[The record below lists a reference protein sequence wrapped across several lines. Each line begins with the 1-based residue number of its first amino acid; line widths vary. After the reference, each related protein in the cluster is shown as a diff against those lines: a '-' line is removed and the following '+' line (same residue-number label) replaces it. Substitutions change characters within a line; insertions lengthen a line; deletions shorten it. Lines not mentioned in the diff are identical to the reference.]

1 MIKYT
6 VQQQSQKRI
15 AGVEMKHMMQLT
27 LSIASDKTTLNI
39 EKTKYKWFDNLLEID
54 LQQVPVDTVHQRTNR
69 NHLRD

>member
-15 AGVEMKHMMQLT
+15 AGVETKHMMQLT
-27 LSIASDKTTLNI
+27 PSIASNKTTLSI
-39 EKTKYKWFDNLLEID
+39 ERQSTNGLIICWKID
-54 LQQVPVDTVHQRTNR
+54 LQQVPVHQRTNR